1 MRKIIL
7 SITIY
12 FIASVSGLAQS
23 SDSLRI
29 ADLKGRLDAA
39 IQIDPGYAER
49 IDISVSSI
57 QISEF
62 LKSISKA
69 SNLNINVNIP
79 DSKFITCN
87 FKQIPITDLIFFICK
102 EHYFQVEWIGDI
114 LSISPYIAPRIEPQL
129 YISYNIAEQTLSFN
143 FAHAKLE
150 NVAKKISEESG
161 SNLIVPQNLFNYPVS
176 AFGNAMKVDDAI
188 RAIAAVNSLNAKKEN
203 SGIWS
208 IYQGNI
214 NDNPVRERFFS
225 YNELNIDSL
234 GLITA
239 RISSGNIQNIVP
251 DVCDRLGLNYFMEEG
266 VDHITGIFVDKVELD
281 AFLKVLF
288 IGTDL
293 SWRVENSIY
302 IFGKTGESNTLSVV
316 KVVPM
321 RYRAVDK
328 VQDVIPMELKTGI
341 EIITFPDLNSLIVS
355 GNQQKTMQVVSFL
368 NEIDKSV
375 PLISIDVI
383 IVDATE
389 KNSQDVGVSMGVGT
403 DPVTSSGTFS
413 PGVDVS
419 LGASTIN
426 RLINSFNGFG
436 SINLGKVGPNFFL
449 DLKLLEE
456 SGKIILRSTPRLSTL
471 NGHKAVLKSGE
482 TKYYKENQI
491 NIIGTQNPLQ
501 SESYLWKSV
510 EANFTLEITPYIS
523 LDSCITLQI
532 DLNQNEF
539 TERET
544 DKDAPPG
551 MTSRSFNSIITVQN
565 QEMVLLGG
573 IERTLSSRTSRG
585 LPFIARIPILRWI
598 FGTSSKT
605 QSEQKLNVF
614 IKPTVI
620 E

>member
-1 MRKIIL
+1 MRKTIL
-7 SITIY
+7 LITIY
-12 FIASVSGLAQS
+12 FLASVNGLAQL

-29 ADLKGRLDAA
+29 AELKGKLEVAV
-39 IQIDPGYAER
+39 QIDSAYAEK
-49 IDISVSSI
+49 IDISVSNI
-57 QISEF
+57 QVADF
-62 LKSISKA
+62 LKNISKA
-69 SNLNINVNIP
+69 SNLNINVNIT
-79 DSKFITCN
+79 DSKSITCN
-87 FKQIPITDLIFFICK
+87 FKQISIVDLIFFICR
-102 EHYFQVEWIGDI
+102 EHYFQVEWVGNI
-114 LSISPYIAPRIEPQL
+114 LSIYPYITPRIEPQL
-129 YISYNIAEQTLSFN
+129 YISYNVDDQTLSYN
-143 FAHAKLE
+143 FAQARLE

-161 SNLIVPQNLFNYPVS
+161 SNLIIPQNLFNYPVS
-176 AFGNAMKVDDAI
+176 AFGNAIKIDDAI
-188 RAIAAVNSLNAKKEN
+188 RAIAAVNSLSAKKEN

-214 NDNPVRERFFS
+214 NDNPVRESFFN

-239 RISSGNIQNIVP
+239 RISRGNIRNIVP
-251 DVCDRLGLNYFMEEG
+251 DICQSLGLNYFMEEG
-266 VDHITGIFVDKVELD
+266 IDHITGIFVEKVGLD

-288 IGTDL
+288 TGTDL
-293 SWRVENSIY
+293 SWRVENGIY
-302 IFGKTGESNTLSVV
+302 IFGKTGENNALSVV

-328 VQDVIPMELKTGI
+328 VQEAIPAELKNGM
-341 EIITFPDLNSLIVS
+341 EIITFSDLNSLIVS
-355 GNQQKTMQVVSFL
+355 GNQQKAMQIVSFL
-368 NEIDKSV
+368 NDIDRSV

-389 KNSQDVGVSMGVGT
+389 KNTQDVGISMGVGT
-403 DPVTSSGTFS
+403 APTTSSGTLS

-419 LGASTIN
+419 LGANTIN
-426 RLINSFNGFG
+426 RLINSFNGYG

-456 SGKIILRSTPRLSTL
+456 SGKIIVRSTPRLSTL
-471 NGHKAVLKSGE
+471 NGHKAILTSGE
-482 TKYYKENQI
+482 IKYYKESQI

-544 DKDAPPG
+544 EKDAPPG
-551 MTSRSFNSIITVQN
+551 MTTRSFNSIITVKN

-573 IERTLSSRTSRG
+573 IEKNISSRTSRG
-585 LPFIARIPILRWI
+585 LPFIARIPVLRWI
-598 FGTSSKT
+598 FGTSSKI